1 MKAAWLRTITGAL
14 LVASLLPCAGAAGG
28 DSPGRLRA
36 DSPEALLERGMPLPA
51 SREFLVLPPPSRA
64 KSPLLPELMRRL
76 SRAGYDNVALSL
88 FEETGPHLAEPVR
101 SEACLE
107 AGRILWQL
115 KEYGKASD
123 AFRKV
128 SRKSG
133 AAPLAAFYQARLL
146 AAAGKA
152 PAALQ
157 ALSAAPQGGKRSL
170 LEGEI
175 EMARQ
180 NPGAAL
186 AAWAGA
192 PSGTDAGFLA
202 RLLSLS
208 RVESGE
214 GIRELKAIADNASTG
229 SFPRQAAARKALASA
244 LLGRKDYDG
253 MLSTALKALE
263 TAGRWKTAA
272 GKPLQ
277 WDGTREGAARSW
289 RYLASLFP
297 YDEDAQKFLAVGHR
311 FFAATALYEGLQ
323 ATEADSR
330 DFTRR
335 LAAAIERVSLEEK
348 AVAVKRSRAEEIR
361 KEMLARRRKAVE
373 MRDRLRNAAGSLGVE
388 AWGSRT
394 DPRRAALIG
403 ETGRKL
409 AAFRDRLARVR
420 GAAAAA
426 TARARAESLPPEDL
440 RMLFYSQEQVAKLG
454 DRLDALEG
462 KTAFLRVIIWNRWK
476 SEYVTR
482 LSVLLGKAE
491 ETARALGE
499 AADRAGKAVPPL
511 HAEQDNLLAWKKSL
525 DLFRKKIVSG
535 DAILERGKAA
545 AKARALGSL
554 AESGRELLYGI
565 SREERGIRYFA
576 ARASTEWRIEDSERQ
591 PGAKA
596 LPPPRRAELG
606 KEAIRHWEAILPPPG
621 DRDDPADEILY
632 ALAEL
637 RFEQEEARFLQK
649 EEAGS
654 QPPDYSAPRALFR
667 RVIEEFPGS
676 PYTEHALYG
685 LALSWQEEGAVDNAT
700 AAMKGLLARFPGTRY
715 ADEIHLRLG
724 EYAFDEYEFGR
735 AEEFYR
741 KVSREAPP
749 EIRVTALFKLGWSLF
764 LQGRP
769 GEAVDPFL
777 AGLLLSPAARKTGGV
792 PREALAMLARSL
804 VEAGMEKETET
815 LLARRDASGHGPAV
829 LIEIQ
834 RILDGQNRYDEATAF
849 ADRLGSAYPYAAE
862 RLDAELVAAEA
873 LRKTG
878 KDDESH
884 ARRGNF
890 HKVFGPRSAW
900 QKSSA
905 RSPVE
910 SARANTVS
918 EEGLRSSAFYFHAR
932 SRQSPPGD
940 RGTILGL
947 YDAHLSLFPSS
958 PMTGEI
964 AYQRAWLLFEDG
976 KKGEAKTAFEA
987 VALLPGGT
995 RGEASWYMAVQ
1006 CAKDVSSIT
1015 DAASQGEVV
1024 RLSREYERFFPGGE
1038 RLYSSLMDR
1047 ARAHMN
1053 LRRFD
1058 EAARASERSATLAKS
1073 PPELRAALRL
1083 AGDARFEREE
1093 YGESEKAF
1101 RALLAAD
1108 PPPEEAKEA
1117 EKWVGFSMFRR
1128 AEKMPA
1134 EKAGDAAALFARVD
1148 EEFPSL
1154 EIAPTARFRAGTS
1167 YASAGRPAEAIAA
1180 FLSLESPRDDSP
1192 LSLDST
1198 RWLARIYEKSGDNVA
1213 SAVRYERLA
1222 AVERNPEERIK
1233 ILLKTADLFSMG
1245 KDEPRARKN
1254 LLAVASMPG
1263 APPDL
1268 RVRTLFRAGE
1278 SALMEGKPEEAER
1291 HYRETVAAHRAAPE
1305 TSPEVAGKALF
1316 RMAESRFASYQ
1327 ALKIAPP
1334 LEKTF
1339 VAKQNSLEECAK
1351 LYLEAISLGDA
1362 VTVSSSLHRL
1372 GEAFEDFR
1380 SAILASPPPKR
1391 MSDREREE
1399 YVFLLEEKA
1408 APLEEKAVEAYQ
1420 RNLRQAVAADTR
1432 SDWVEKSLR
1441 RLKTLRPARFGKK
1454 GEYSFP
1460 VVTVPDFRGMIERS
1474 TR

>member
-14 LVASLLPCAGAAGG
+14 LAASLLPCAGAAGG
-28 DSPGRLRA
+28 ASPGRSRA
-36 DSPEALLERGMPLPA
+36 DSPEAFLEP
-51 SREFLVLPPPSRA
+51 
-64 KSPLLPELMRRL
+64 
-76 SRAGYDNVALSL
+76 
-88 FEETGPHLAEPVR
+88 
-101 SEACLE
+101 
-107 AGRILWQL
+107 
-115 KEYGKASD
+115 
-123 AFRKV
+123 
-128 SRKSG
+128 
-133 AAPLAAFYQARLL
+133 
-146 AAAGKA
+146 
-152 PAALQ
+152 
-157 ALSAAPQGGKRSL
+157 
-170 LEGEI
+170 
-175 EMARQ
+175 
-180 NPGAAL
+180 
-186 AAWAGA
+186 
-192 PSGTDAGFLA
+192 GTDAGFLA
-202 RLLSLS
+202 RIISLS
-208 RVESGE
+208 RAERGE
-214 GIRELKAIADNASTG
+214 GIPELKAIADNASTG

-253 MLSTALKALE
+253 VLSTARETLE
-263 TAGRWKTAA
+263 AAGRWKAAA

-289 RYLASLFP
+289 RSLAALFP
-297 YDEDAQKFLAVGHR
+297 YDEDAEKFLSVGRR
-311 FFAATALYEGLQ
+311 FFAATDLHEGLQ

-330 DFTRR
+330 NLTRR

-361 KEMLARRRKAVE
+361 KEMLARQRKAVE
-373 MRDRLRNAAGSLGVE
+373 MRDRLRNAAGSLEV
-388 AWGSRT
+388 AARGSRT

-403 ETGRKL
+403 EAGRKL
-409 AAFRDRLARVR
+409 AALRDRLARVR

-426 TARARAESLPPEDL
+426 RARARAESLPPEDL
-440 RMLFYSQEQVAKLG
+440 RMLFHSQERVAKLG

-462 KTAFLRVIIWNRWK
+462 KTAFLRVSIWNRWK

-491 ETARALGE
+491 ETAKALGE

-511 HAEQDNLLAWKKSL
+511 RAEQDKLLAWMKSL

-535 DAILERGKAA
+535 DAILERGKGAT
-545 AKARALGSL
+545 KVRALRSL
-554 AESGRELLYGI
+554 AESGRELLSRI
-565 SREERGIRYFA
+565 SRQERGIRYFA

-591 PGAKA
+591 PGAKT
-596 LPPPRRAELG
+596 LSPPRRAELG

-621 DRDDPADEILY
+621 DRDDLADEILY

-637 RFEQEEARFLQK
+637 RFEEEESRFLQK

-654 QPPDYSAPRALFR
+654 KPPDYSAPRALFG

-676 PYTEHALYG
+676 PYTEQAQYG
-685 LALSWQEEGAVDNAT
+685 LALSWQEAGAVDNAT

-724 EYAFDEYEFGR
+724 EYAFDEYEFGK

-741 KVSREAPP
+741 KVSREATP

-777 AGLLLSPAARKTGGV
+777 TGLLLSPAARKTGGV
-792 PREALAMLARSL
+792 PREALTMLARSL

-829 LIEIQ
+829 LLEIQ
-834 RILDGQNRYDEATAF
+834 RILDGQNRYDEAAAF
-849 ADRLGSAYPYAAE
+849 ADRLGSAYPSAAE
-862 RLDAELVAAEA
+862 RLDAELAAAEA
-873 LRKTG
+873 LRKAG
-878 KDDESH
+878 KDEESH

-900 QKSSA
+900 RKSSA

-910 SARANTVS
+910 LGRANTVS

-940 RGTILGL
+940 RGAILGL

-958 PMTGEI
+958 PMTGEM

-1015 DAASQGEVV
+1015 DAASQAEVV
-1024 RLSREYERFFPGGE
+1024 RLSGEYERFFPGGE
-1038 RLYSSLMDR
+1038 RIYSSLMDR

-1073 PPELRAALRL
+1073 PPEVRAALRL
-1083 AGDARFEREE
+1083 AGDARFEGEE

-1108 PPPEEAKEA
+1108 PPPEETKDA

-1167 YASAGRPAEAIAA
+1167 YASAGRTAEAIAA
-1180 FLSLESPRDDSP
+1180 LLSLESPDDDSPP

-1198 RWLARIYEKSGDNVA
+1198 RWLARIYEQSGDNVA

-1268 RVRTLFRAGE
+1268 RVRSLYRAGE
-1278 SALMEGKPEEAER
+1278 SALMEGKPEEANR
-1291 HYRETVAAHRAAPE
+1291 HYRETVAAQRAAPE

-1316 RMAESRFASYQ
+1316 RMAEFRFGRYQ

-1362 VTVSSSLHRL
+1362 GTVSASLHRL

-1408 APLEEKAVEAYQ
+1408 APLEEKAVDAYQ

-1432 SDWVEKSLR
+1432 SEWVGKSLR

-1454 GEYSFP
+1454 GEYAFP

-1474 TR
+1474 IR